1 MSTNLWTKVST
12 LSFKTKATLLAISL
26 GIAPI
31 AAVGS
36 ITYVQIQNTL
46 QQQTTKAQKNRAVA
60 IADKLNR
67 FIFERNGDI
76 QVLAS
81 LPFLANPK
89 VAAVTPIGEKSLVLD
104 GFIKSYGAY
113 DSIAAFDLQGNL
125 IVQSSGEPLTKNHFK
140 RQYFQDALKTGKA
153 VISEPEVSRYT
164 GKLSLFFAAPIK
176 NGAGQIVGVVRTRTP
191 IDRLELQLKD
201 FQTTHD
207 DHHILDRRTGKIFI
221 SSNGDYIN
229 KSEDKD
235 IVTAR
240 EKGDLVRHKTV
251 INHTAGTPV
260 NPNDNGNHVEL
271 MTAAPFNKIE
281 GMAQLPWTAIA
292 VVDEDAAYSELQGLL
307 LTILTGT
314 GLTAALT
321 VGFSTFFADRIIR
334 YIQRTITS
342 ITNSANEIVDTVQS
356 QEITV
361 NQQANTAIET
371 TNTINQLE
379 SLSTQ
384 SAAQAASS
392 ATGARQALSL
402 SEEGTQAVQQT
413 LRGMSDLRDN
423 VDEIAAQVVNL
434 GEQTGQITSIS
445 DLVSDLAK
453 QTNMLALK
461 AAVEAARVGEQGK
474 GFGVVAGEIRKLAEE
489 SKKSAAKIN
498 NLATDIQVSINR
510 TVMVTDRGTKTVTEG
525 IQLAQNTAQT
535 FMGVTDAVNNVF
547 LNSQQISSS
556 AKQQATAIQQVL
568 GAMTI
573 VSQGSQEN
581 AIGMHKMKTSTR
593 ELNQIADELQAVVS

>member
-12 LSFKTKATLLAISL
+12 LSFKAKAILLATAL

-31 AAVGS
+31 VAVGS

-46 QQQTTKAQKNRAVA
+46 QHQTTKSQKTRAEA

-67 FIFERNGDI
+67 FIFERNGDVE
-76 QVLAS
+76 VLAS
-81 LPFLANPK
+81 LPFLTNPK
-89 VAAVTPIGEKSLVLD
+89 IAAATPTVDKSVVLD
-104 GFIKSYGAY
+104 GFIKSYGVY
-113 DSIAAFDLQGNL
+113 DSIAAFDPQGKL
-125 IVQSSGEPLTKNHFK
+125 IVQSSGELLTKNHFK
-140 RQYFQDALKTGKA
+140 RQYFQDALRTGKA
-153 VISEPEVSRYT
+153 VISDPEISRYT
-164 GKLSLFFAAPIK
+164 GKLSMFFAAPIK
-176 NGAGQIVGVVRTRTP
+176 NAAGQIVGVVRTRTP
-191 IDRLELQLKD
+191 IDRLETVIKD
-201 FQTTHD
+201 FATKSENY
-207 DHHILDRRTGKIFI
+207 HILDRHNNKIFI
-221 SSNGDYIN
+221 SSNGAYLN
-229 KSEDKD
+229 QPETPAMASSRSRGGMVSQMSRVTNNTKSNE
-235 IVTAR
+235 
-240 EKGDLVRHKTV
+240 LVS
-251 INHTAGTPV
+251 
-260 NPNDNGNHVEL
+260 
-271 MTAAPFNKIE
+271 AAEFRKLDQMQE
-281 GMAQLPWTAIA
+281 LPWTAVTTI
-292 VVDEDAAYSELQGLL
+292 DEHAAYAELQGLL
-307 LTILTGT
+307 WTILGGAGFTALLT
-314 GLTAALT
+314 LGLTTL
-321 VGFSTFFADRIIR
+321 FADRLTN
-334 YIQRTITS
+334 YIQKTIAS

-489 SKKSAAKIN
+489 SKKSAEKIN

-525 IQLAQNTAQT
+525 IQLAENTAAT
-535 FMGVTDAVNNVF
+535 FIGVTDAVNNVF
-547 LNSQQISSS
+547 LNSQQISTA

>member
-12 LSFKTKATLLAISL
+12 LSFKAKATLLAIAL
-26 GIAPI
+26 GIGPI

-36 ITYVQIQNTL
+36 ISYVQIQNTL
-46 QQQTTKAQKNRAVA
+46 QQQTTKAQKTRAEA

-67 FIFERNGDI
+67 FVFERNGDV
-76 QVLAS
+76 QVLAT
-81 LPFLANPK
+81 LPLLANPK
-89 VAAVTPIGEKSLVLD
+89 VSALLSTADKSLVLD
-104 GFIKSYGAY
+104 GFVKSYGVY

-125 IVQSSGEPLTKNHFK
+125 IVQSSGEPLTKNHSK
-140 RQYFQDALKTGKA
+140 RQYFQDALKSGKS
-153 VISEPEVSRYT
+153 VISDPEISRYT

-176 NGAGQIVGVVRTRTP
+176 NPAGQIVGVVRTRTP
-191 IDRLELQLKD
+191 IERLETVIKD
-201 FQTTHD
+201 FGTKTENY
-207 DHHILDRRTGKIFI
+207 HILDRHNNKIFV
-221 SSNGDYIN
+221 SSNGVYLNQPETPEMASSRSRDGMLLQISRVKN
-229 KSEDKD
+229 NTKSNE
-235 IVTAR
+235 
-240 EKGDLVRHKTV
+240 LVS
-251 INHTAGTPV
+251 
-260 NPNDNGNHVEL
+260 
-271 MTAAPFNKIE
+271 AAAFRKLD
-281 GMAQLPWTAIA
+281 GMQELPWTAVATI
-292 VVDEDAAYSELQGLL
+292 DEQAAYAELQGLL
-307 LTILTGT
+307 WTILGGAGFTALLT
-314 GLTAALT
+314 LGLTTL
-321 VGFSTFFADRIIR
+321 FADRLTN
-334 YIQRTITS
+334 YIQKTIAT

-361 NQQANTAIET
+361 NQQANTAIDT

-379 SLSTQ
+379 SLSSQ

-392 ATGARQALSL
+392 ANGARQALSL
-402 SEEGTQAVQQT
+402 SEEGTQSVQQT

-434 GEQTGQITSIS
+434 GEQTGQITDIS

-489 SKKSAAKIN
+489 SKKSAEKIN
-498 NLATDIQVSINR
+498 NLATAIQVSINR

-525 IQLAQNTAQT
+525 IELAQNTALT

-573 VSQGSQEN
+573 VSQGSQES